1 VDPMKPGPMP
11 LTKEWFDV
19 QKTQLKQTRADKPG
33 ATQASHDVYTPS
45 DAAKGV
51 PTSKQDKFLEGLKTS
66 LNELDPD
73 HPQYLG
79 EATERL
85 IDGVLA
91 QEYGEHFR
99 KKKPYRQMK
108 KKLSRTILEDPDHRE
123 SVEDFLQLFHE
134 NQHLQEEQGDGHDEE
149 SGEF

>member
-1 VDPMKPGPMP
+1 MKPGPMP

-19 QKTQLKQTRADKPG
+19 QKTQLKQTRGEKPG
-33 ATQASHDVYTPS
+33 APSQASHDVYTPS

-51 PTSKQDKFLEGLKTS
+51 PTTKQDKFLEGLKTS

-73 HPQYLG
+73 HPHYLG

-91 QEYGEHFR
+91 QEYGEHFS

-108 KKLSRTILEDPDHRE
+108 KKLSRTILDDPDHRE
-123 SVEDFLQLFHE
+123 SVEEFLQLFQE
-134 NQHLQEEQGDGHDEE
+134 NQHIEDEQGAGHHEE
-149 SGEF
+149 SSDF